1 MSDPFFIY
9 CVFQSDFEGKDLT
22 TEQSVVDTV
31 HYEITSPE
39 SEMSMTWG
47 EYIELSLKRINTIN
61 SKHIMLHLSKHAD
74 REWTPAELKK
84 TLQLDIG
91 EK

>member
-9 CVFQSDFEGKDLT
+9 CVFQSDCEGKDLT
-22 TEQSVVDTV
+22 TEEGVVNTV
-31 HYEITSPE
+31 HYEITDTE

-61 SKHIMLHLSKHAD
+61 SKHIMLHMSKY
-74 REWTPAELKK
+74 PFKFQLIK
-84 TLQLDIG
+84 TIG
-91 EK
+91 SY